1 MLDLI
6 HSDRCVLVFHC
17 FNLEFPLRNVAY
29 LCYLC
34 CLRFGE
40 HFFLTWV
47 VCFLSFRKS
56 LCILETS
63 PFCHTFYKYK
73 TYIQAGGDLS
83 LNSLISGIRETS
95 VFDFKRVVLCSLAL
109 LGCQEFRWAGES
121 IEVLDGWT
129 ANTESTSQIEASA
142 LITVLLYVRGWAQRR
157 CQLCCLALSEIWLS
171 TEHQGWTWHW
181 GSCEE
186 KAPVLLR
193 PEVGRKTV
201 GGRAKRVR
209 VGLCSWK
216 PWLRIWKDSPNSRI

>member
-1 MLDLI
+1 M
-6 HSDRCVLVFHC
+6 
-17 FNLEFPLRNVAY
+17 
-29 LCYLC
+29 
-34 CLRFGE
+34 
-40 HFFLTWV
+40 
-47 VCFLSFRKS
+47 LSFRKS

-63 PFCHTFYKYK
+63 PFWHTFYTYK
-73 TYIQAGGDLS
+73 TYIQADGGLS
-83 LNSLISGIRETS
+83 FNSLSSGICETS
-95 VFDFKRVVLCSLAL
+95 VFDFKCVVLCSLAP
-109 LGCQEFRWAGES
+109 LGCQEFRWTGES
-121 IEVLDGWT
+121 TEVLGGWT

-157 CQLCCLALSEIWLS
+157 CRLWCLALSEIWSS

-209 VGLCSWK
+209 VEKFSTNSTNSR
-216 PWLRIWKDSPNSRI
+216 LRIWKDNPNFRV